1 MSIGT
6 RVTVSYIAMTFAG
19 IVLMILPA
27 IYLNLSLDLMN
38 LITFNVSTII
48 FILGDVVSI
57 FGLHEVCHCLYCKI
71 KGIEIIGG
79 LAGVRDL
86 GIKVKKNYRQE
97 VRLSSLF
104 CIPMTVTVSA
114 LFLPLW
120 ILLFNTGFACASCID
135 DVTRFLRDRNSKNA
149 TLGKH
154 TLLCTSTRS

>member
-1 MSIGT
+1 
-6 RVTVSYIAMTFAG
+6 MTFAG

-27 IYLNLSLDLMN
+27 IYLNLSLDLID
-38 LITFNVSTII
+38 LITFKASTII

-57 FGLHEVCHCLYCKI
+57 LGLHEVCHCLYCKI

-86 GIKVKKNYRQE
+86 GIKVKKNYRQ

-114 LFLPLW
+114 LLLPLW

-135 DVTRFLRDRNSKNA
+135 DVTRFLRDRNSKKA

-154 TLLCTSTRS
+154 TLLCSSLTWFVGSPG